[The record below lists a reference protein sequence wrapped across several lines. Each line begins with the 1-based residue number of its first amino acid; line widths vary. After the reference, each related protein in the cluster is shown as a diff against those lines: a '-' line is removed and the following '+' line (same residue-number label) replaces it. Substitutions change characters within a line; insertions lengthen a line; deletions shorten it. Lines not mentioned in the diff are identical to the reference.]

1 MSASVLIL
9 LSYGL
14 LAVFVVAFVLRSAKL
29 ARMPVHLRWELS
41 PVPHEKGKGG
51 YGGSYL
57 EEVDWWTKPREK
69 DHLSEILYMGKEILF
84 LKALWEHKRS
94 LWWFSFPF
102 HFGLYLLTV
111 ALGLLVLG
119 AAAAALG
126 IAGPGF
132 GMIAYGLPLL
142 AGVGYALGAVG
153 AVGLFVTR
161 LTDAG
166 MKNSTSPM
174 TYFNLLLL
182 LGLFGTGLWA
192 IAAQGPFHLEALGFV
207 GALFSGGSAG
217 VVSTP
222 LAAHVLFAG
231 VFLAYLPFT
240 PMMHF
245 VAKYFTYHKVRWDD
259 EPVASGSKLDRE
271 LKKLL
276 GQTPTWAAPHVG
288 ADGKKTWVDIAMDTG
303 KKVEAGK

>member
-1 MSASVLIL
+1 MSVSVLAL

-29 ARMPVHLRWELS
+29 ARMPVHLRWELA
-41 PVPHEKGKGG
+41 PVPHEKGKGS

-69 DHLSEILYMGKEILF
+69 DHLSELRYMGKEILF

-111 ALGLLVLG
+111 GLGLLALAGVAG
-119 AAAAALG
+119 AMGLS
-126 IAGPGF
+126 GPGW
-132 GMIAYGLPLL
+132 GLLQWGLPLL
-142 AGVGYALGAVG
+142 AGVGYGLGAVG
-153 AVGLFVTR
+153 AVGLFYTR
-161 LTDAG
+161 LADPG
-166 MKNSTSPM
+166 VRNSTSPM

-182 LGLFGTGLWA
+182 LGLFGSGLWA
-192 IAAQGPFHLEALGFV
+192 VFSLGSFPQEAVGFAT
-207 GALFSGGSAG
+207 ALFSGNLAG
-217 VVSTP
+217 EVAGALSV
-222 LAAHVLFAG
+222 HVLFAG

-245 VAKYFTYHKVRWDD
+245 VAKYFTYHTVRWDD
-259 EPVASGSKLDRE
+259 EPVTPGSKLDRE

-276 GQTPTWAAPHVG
+276 TQPVSWAAPHVR
-288 ADGKKTWVDIAMDTG
+288 ADGKKNWVDIATDTG
-303 KKVEAGK
+303 KKLEAGK